1 MNISLAVI
9 ASLLLK
15 LQDAN
20 LSLVSVDQNN
30 LSGTE
35 RQRRQEAKKL
45 IRGSRNCILYVD
57 NSESIRR
64 KIYLNSSLL
73 INRFVLKYSLDAD
86 IDSAIAEFKTQ
97 WLNKK

>member
-45 IRGSRNCILYVD
+45 IRGSRSCILYVD

-64 KIYLNSSLL
+64 KVYLNSSLL
-73 INRFVLKYSLDAD
+73 INKFVVKYSLDAD
-86 IDSAIAEFKTQ
+86 IESAIIEFKTQ

>member
-35 RQRRQEAKKL
+35 RQKRQEAKKL

-73 INRFVLKYSLDAD
+73 INKFVLKYSLDAD

>member
-1 MNISLAVI
+1 MCISLAVI

-15 LQDAN
+15 LQDAH

-73 INRFVLKYSLDAD
+73 INKFVVKYSLDAD
-86 IDSAIAEFKTQ
+86 IESAITEFKTQ

>member
-1 MNISLAVI
+1 MNISFAVI

-73 INRFVLKYSLDAD
+73 INKFVIKYSLDAD

>member
-1 MNISLAVI
+1 MCISLAVI

-64 KIYLNSSLL
+64 KVYLNSSLL
-73 INRFVLKYSLDAD
+73 INKFVVKYSLDAD
-86 IDSAIAEFKTQ
+86 IESAIIEFKTQ

>member
-1 MNISLAVI
+1 MNISLEVI

-45 IRGSRNCILYVD
+45 IRGSRNCVLYVD

-73 INRFVLKYSLDAD
+73 INKFVVKYSLDAD
-86 IDSAIAEFKTQ
+86 IESAIAEFKTQ

>member
-1 MNISLAVI
+1 MRLSLAVI

-15 LQDAN
+15 LQDAH

-45 IRGSRNCILYVD
+45 IRGSKNCILYVD

-64 KIYLNSSLL
+64 KIYLNSSSL
-73 INRFVLKYSLDAD
+73 INKFVVKYSLDAD
-86 IDSAIAEFKTQ
+86 IESAITEFNTQ